1 MHHAH
6 TTSLPSLIATKKMN
20 EIWFLKFS
28 GRRSWVLAFGVL
40 VFGTIDS
47 SIYFEFI
54 VSLFTQIR
62 CKASLEPFFI

>member
-40 VFGTIDS
+40 VFCYNRQFDLLRIHCLVIHTD
-47 SIYFEFI
+47 
-54 VSLFTQIR
+54 
-62 CKASLEPFFI
+62 